1 MKQESTPTVILPSRK
16 FRKNLAEL
24 MDCNQVEQ
32 AVSAIE
38 DGLSAT
44 RRFWSP
50 ITKSFIDEPDH
61 KTRLDAAKTILA
73 YHEGTPVQRVV
84 TVTESFESLRDA
96 IAAAT
101 HSEEA
106 QRALRD
112 LETPPQ
118 NGVDNAP

>member
-1 MKQESTPTVILPSRK
+1 MKNESSPEVILPSRK
-16 FRKNLAEL
+16 LRKNLAEL
-24 MDCNQVEQ
+24 IDNNQIEQ

-50 ITKSFIDEPDH
+50 VTKSFVDEPDH

-84 TVTESFESLRDA
+84 AVTESFESLRDI

-106 QRALRD
+106 QRLIKT
-112 LETPPQ
+112 LEADTS
-118 NGVDNAP
+118 